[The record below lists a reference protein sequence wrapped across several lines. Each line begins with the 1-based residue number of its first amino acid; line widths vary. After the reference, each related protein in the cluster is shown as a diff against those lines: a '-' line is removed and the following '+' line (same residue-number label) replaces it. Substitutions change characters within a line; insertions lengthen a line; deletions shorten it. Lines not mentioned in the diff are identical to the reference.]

1 MLKQRL
7 LTALVLIALLF
18 GVLFTAGY
26 MGFLV
31 LIMVV
36 FAVGCYEWA
45 NMASLRDVPSKLA
58 YVLMNSVIM
67 IAALKYCGLLAAPH
81 ADTGHIQ
88 TVLGAGCLWWAVA
101 LLWVQSYPASAGL
114 WGGRVVRSLMGSL
127 VLIPGCISLLYLRS
141 LEYGEWLFVYVVA
154 IVCFADTGAYF
165 SGRAWGKSKLAAAVS
180 PGKSWA
186 GFWGGLV
193 STVVLA
199 AGVAFYGGIDILTP
213 LALILVTGFCALASV
228 LGDLLESMVK
238 RHRGIKDSSH
248 ILPGH
253 GGVLDRI
260 DSITAAAPWFALLL
274 ILLR

>member
-7 LTALVLIALLF
+7 LTAAVLMLLLF

-26 MGFLV
+26 QGFLV

-36 FAVGCYEWA
+36 FVIGCYEWA
-45 NMASLRDVPSKLA
+45 NMASLRDLPSKLA
-58 YVLMNSVIM
+58 YVVTNIVVM
-67 IAALKYCGLLAAPH
+67 AATLRYCGLLSAEQAQ
-81 ADTGHIQ
+81 TQHIQ
-88 TVLGAGCLWWAVA
+88 AVLGTGCLWWAVA
-101 LLWVQSYPASAGL
+101 LLWVQSYPGSASL
-114 WGGRVVRSLMGSL
+114 WGGRLVRALMGSL
-127 VLIPGCISLLYLRS
+127 VLIPGCIALLYLRS
-141 LEYGEWLFVYVVA
+141 LEHGEWLFFYVVA
-154 IVCFADTGAYF
+154 VVGFADTGAYF
-165 SGRAWGKSKLAAAVS
+165 SGRAWGKSKLAEAVS

-186 GFWGGLV
+186 GFWGGLA
-193 STVVLA
+193 SAVVLA

-260 DSITAAAPWFALLL
+260 DSISAAAPWFALLL
-274 ILLR
+274 MLLR